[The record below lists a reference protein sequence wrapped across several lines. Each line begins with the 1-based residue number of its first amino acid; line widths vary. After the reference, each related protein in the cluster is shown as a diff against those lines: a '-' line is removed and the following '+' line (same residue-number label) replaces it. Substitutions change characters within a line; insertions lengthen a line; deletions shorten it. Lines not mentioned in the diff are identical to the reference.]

1 MVGQV
6 DKVPRFGAVAGELSC
21 HDGGV
26 GGTET
31 EAHPGVDIAQ
41 NGVEHTLAKLRGVLV
56 SEDEAQRVLSELR
69 EHVGEGFGG
78 EGVELVDI
86 KEEGSALVRS
96 KQ

>member
-6 DKVPRFGAVAGELSC
+6 DKVPRFGAVAGELTG
-21 HDGGV
+21 HDGRI
-26 GGTET
+26 GGTRA
-31 EAHPGVDIAQ
+31 EAHPGADITQ

-86 KEEGSALVRS
+86 EEEGSALVRP